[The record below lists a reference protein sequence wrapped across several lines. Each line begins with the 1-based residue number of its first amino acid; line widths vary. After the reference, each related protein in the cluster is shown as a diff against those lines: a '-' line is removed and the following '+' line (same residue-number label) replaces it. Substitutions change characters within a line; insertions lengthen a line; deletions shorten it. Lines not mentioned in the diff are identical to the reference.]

1 MSSHRSEKPLKQA
14 AAAKKT
20 QARSAGVDGEPTPSQ
35 KAAFGKAMYEGVK
48 PGARTARQ
56 IAQEKAGQDGGAD
69 KNQGAAGSPARK
81 VEILRK
87 IAAAAAPVETPDT
100 ARALQLAAEIDK
112 AIQVGDFERFQPEA
126 QQALIGALCR
136 LYSANNEMGNHFG
149 AVGQRSAVTAT
160 DVMILCGALL
170 KAVDLQ
176 VFELGLWQSWSS
188 R

>member
-1 MSSHRSEKPLKQA
+1 VKKTP
-14 AAAKKT
+14 AAKK
-20 QARSAGVDGEPTPSQ
+20 APVGKAGADGDPTPTQ
-35 KAAFGKAMYEGVK
+35 KAAFAKAMYEGVK
-48 PGARTARQ
+48 PGIKTARKV
-56 IAQEKAGQDGGAD
+56 AQEKSD
-69 KNQGAAGSPARK
+69 AAKPVQK

-87 IAAAAAPVETPDT
+87 IAAPAAPVETPDT
-100 ARALQLAAEIDK
+100 ARALQLAADIEK
-112 AIQVGDFERFQPEA
+112 AIQDGDFERFQPEA
-126 QQALIGALCR
+126 QQALIGALCK

-149 AVGQRSAVTAT
+149 VVGQRSAVTAT

>member
-1 MSSHRSEKPLKQA
+1 MSSHEATKSLKKT
-14 AAAKKT
+14 AAKK
-20 QARSAGVDGEPTPSQ
+20 ALAPKAGADGDPTPAQ
-35 KAAFGKAMYEGVK
+35 KAAFAKAMYEGVK
-48 PGARTARQ
+48 PGIKTARK
-56 IAQEKAGQDGGAD
+56 IAQEKSD
-69 KNQGAAGSPARK
+69 KAKSDAEKPVQK

-87 IAAAAAPVETPDT
+87 IAAPATPVETPDT
-100 ARALQLAAEIDK
+100 KRALQLAADIEK
-112 AIQVGDFERFQPEA
+112 ATQDGDFERFQPEA

-136 LYSANNEMGNHFG
+136 LYSANNDMGNHFG

-160 DVMILCGALL
+160 DVMVLCGALL

>member
-1 MSSHRSEKPLKQA
+1 MSSPEAAKSLKKVTAVKKA
-14 AAAKKT
+14 AAAKKAPALKAGANGDPT
-20 QARSAGVDGEPTPSQ
+20 SAQ
-35 KAAFGKAMYEGVK
+35 KAAFAKAMYEGLK
-48 PGARTARQ
+48 PGIKTARKV
-56 IAQEKAGQDGGAD
+56 AQEKSDAEKPVQ
-69 KNQGAAGSPARK
+69 K

-87 IAAAAAPVETPDT
+87 IAAPAVPVSTPDT
-100 ARALQLAAEIDK
+100 MRALQLAADIDK
-112 AIQVGDFERFQPEA
+112 AIRDGDFERFQPEA

-136 LYSANNEMGNHFG
+136 LYGANNEMGNHFG
-149 AVGQRSAVTAT
+149 AVGQRSGVTAT